1 MFSVV
6 ADTSPLQA
14 LYRGSETKKSRRLA
28 GENKVPDLDLYSY
41 FITKHVTA
49 QDLVDAGATK
59 ASGGKNA
66 QRYSWCGRFIDEP
79 ELETVVLAE
88 KIGAWALVEDK
99 HAVHCAKDRDITV
112 IDTTFVLSDLGDRGL
127 IDARD
132 AAKRIL
138 ATGFHSRNLTA
149 GRGQASGEGSVT
161 LRQIIEDFFV
171 RFSNGVVAL
180 CRFLATWW

>member
-14 LYRGSETKKSRRLA
+14 LYRGGVLHLLPQVFSCVYVTPTVRSETKKSRRLA

-149 GRGQASGEGSVT
+149 LA
-161 LRQIIEDFFV
+161 
-171 RFSNGVVAL
+171 NGAK
-180 CRFLATWW
+180 